1 MSERGRRV
9 YGIDLG
15 TTYSAVAY
23 VDETGR
29 ATVARNSEG
38 EETTPSVVYLESGT
52 NVVVG
57 SQAKNI
63 AKIEPDLVVSLVKRQ
78 MGSSAVY
85 SFHGQEHTPESLS
98 ALILKQL
105 AAGAEVDDEVH
116 DVVVT
121 VPAYFGMRERDATR
135 KAGEIAGLEVLG
147 IVPEPVAAAVH
158 YEVTQQTG
166 GRTVLVYD
174 LGGGTF
180 DTTVITVGDDT
191 VDVVCTDG
199 DKDLGGA
206 DWDAR
211 LAEHVMSRFVD
222 EAAPAEDPRGSDD
235 LVQEVAI
242 LAEAVKKQL
251 SKHESRPVN
260 LKLAG
265 AAARF
270 DVTRAEFEDMTRD
283 LLDTTVTIVRRTL
296 ATLGEKSPGTTIDE
310 VLLVGGSTRMPAVAE
325 RLAAE
330 FGWTPRLF
338 EPDLAVAKGAAVW
351 ALSRHVAR
359 ETERAREDAPTA
371 QDADV
376 RARDAVSEIAA
387 ATGMAEADLARLAQK
402 TTRNV
407 LSKAFGVKLRDMAR
421 PEPPR
426 FYVHHLVAAN
436 DPLPTGVRTLSAAT
450 IRDGQTAVEIELYEQ
465 AGTVASEEVDDNRA
479 VTDGAGVIEDI
490 PPGPANAPVDI
501 AMTIDEQ
508 GMLQLD
514 ATHRDSGRRLGIA
527 VTIGALSA
535 EEVERAT
542 RVVDGLAVSG

>member
-1 MSERGRRV
+1 MPDRGRRV

-15 TTYSAVAY
+15 TTYSAVGF

-29 ATVARNSEG
+29 AAVARNGEG
-38 EETTPSVVYLESGT
+38 EETTPSVVYLESPT

-57 SQAKNI
+57 TQAKAI
-63 AKIEPDLVVSLVKRQ
+63 AKIEPDHVVSLVKRQ
-78 MGSSAVY
+78 MGTSAVY

-98 ALILKQL
+98 ALILKHL
-105 AAGAEVDDEVH
+105 AAGAEVDDEVR
-116 DVVVT
+116 DVVIT

-158 YEVTQQTG
+158 YETSQGAV

-180 DTTVITVGDDT
+180 DTSVIRIDDNA

-211 LAEHVMSRFVD
+211 LAEHLMTRFVE
-222 EAAPAEDPRGSDD
+222 EAAPDEDPRESED
-235 LVQEVAI
+235 LVQEVAL
-242 LAEAVKKQL
+242 LAESVKKQL

-270 DVTRAEFEDMTRD
+270 DVSRAEFEAMTED
-283 LLDTTVTIVRRTL
+283 LLDTTVAILRRTL
-296 ATLGEKSPGTTIDE
+296 DTLEDKSPGTTIDE

-338 EPDLAVAKGAAVW
+338 EPDLAVAKGAAIW
-351 ALSRHVAR
+351 ALSPAGGAGDRAGPRRRAHPGGRRRAGPRGVVGHRGRDGDERGRPRPPLR
-359 ETERAREDAPTA
+359 EVHPQRALEGLRGAAGRRAAPRRPRL
-371 QDADV
+371 
-376 RARDAVSEIAA
+376 RA
-387 ATGMAEADLARLAQK
+387 
-402 TTRNV
+402 
-407 LSKAFGVKLRDMAR
+407 
-421 PEPPR
+421 PPR
-426 FYVHHLVAAN
+426 
-436 DPLPTGVRTLSAAT
+436 RRQRSAAHRRPDPRGVHGRRRPAQRGHRPLRAG
-450 IRDGQTAVEIELYEQ
+450 RDRGQRGDGGQRRGLRRRRPDRGHP
-465 AGTVASEEVDDNRA
+465 AGTRR
-479 VTDGAGVIEDI
+479 GAG
-490 PPGPANAPVDI
+490 G
-501 AMTIDEQ
+501 
-508 GMLQLD
+508 
-514 ATHRDSGRRLGIA
+514 HRPRHR
-527 VTIGALSA
+527 
-535 EEVERAT
+535 
-542 RVVDGLAVSG
+542 

>member
-1 MSERGRRV
+1 MPERGRRV

-15 TTYSAVAY
+15 TTYSAVGF

-29 ATVARNSEG
+29 AAVARNGEG
-38 EETTPSVVYLESGT
+38 EETTPSVVYLESPT

-57 SQAKNI
+57 TQAKAI
-63 AKIEPDLVVSLVKRQ
+63 AKIEPDHVVSLVKRQ
-78 MGSSAVY
+78 MGTSAVY

-98 ALILKQL
+98 ALILKHL
-105 AAGAEVDDEVH
+105 AAGADVDDEVR
-116 DVVVT
+116 DVVIT

-158 YEVTQQTG
+158 YETSQGAV

-180 DTTVITVGDDT
+180 DTSVIRIDDNA

-211 LAEHVMSRFVD
+211 LAEHLMSRFVE
-222 EAAPAEDPRGSDD
+222 EAAPDEDPRESED
-235 LVQEVAI
+235 LVQEVAL
-242 LAEAVKKQL
+242 LAESVKKQL

-270 DVTRAEFEDMTRD
+270 DVSRAEFEAMTED
-283 LLDTTVTIVRRTL
+283 LLDTTVAILRRTL
-296 ATLGEKSPGTTIDE
+296 DTLEDKGPGTTIDE

-338 EPDLAVAKGAAVW
+338 EPDLAVAKGAAIW
-351 ALSRHVAR
+351 ALSRRVVQ
-359 ETERAREDAPTA
+359 ETA
-371 QDADV
+371 
-376 RARDAVSEIAA
+376 RARDAAPTAEAGDARAREALSAIAA
-387 ATGMAEADLARLAQK
+387 ATGMSEADLGRLSAK
-402 TTRNV
+402 STRNV
-407 LSKAFGVKLRDMAR
+407 LSKAFGVQLVDGPR
-421 PEPPR
+421 PDDR
-426 FYVHHLVAAN
+426 VYVHHLVAAN
-436 DPLPTGVRTLSAAT
+436 DPLPTGDRTLEAFT
-450 IRDGQTAVEIELYEQ
+450 VVTGQRSVDIALYEQ
-465 AGTVASEEVDDNRA
+465 AGTVASEEMEDNVA
-479 VTDGAGVIEDI
+479 VSDGAGRIEGI
-490 PPGPANAPVDI
+490 PPGPAGAPVDI
-501 AMTIDEQ
+501 VLGIDEQ
-508 GMLQLD
+508 GLLRLR
-514 ATHRDSGRRLGIA
+514 ATHRSSGRSLDIA
-527 VTIGALSA
+527 VTIGALSP

-542 RVVDGLAVSG
+542 RVVHGLMVTG

>member
-1 MSERGRRV
+1 MPDRGRRV

-15 TTYSAVAY
+15 TTYSAVGF

-29 ATVARNSEG
+29 ASIARNGEG
-38 EETTPSVVYLESGT
+38 EETTPSVVYLESPT

-57 SQAKNI
+57 TQAKAI
-63 AKIEPDLVVSLVKRQ
+63 AKIEPDHVVSLVKRQ
-78 MGSSAVY
+78 MGTSAVY

-98 ALILKQL
+98 ALILKHL
-105 AAGAEVDDEVH
+105 AAGAEVDDEVR
-116 DVVVT
+116 DVVIT

-158 YEVTQQTG
+158 YETSQGAV

-180 DTTVITVGDDT
+180 DTSVIRIDDNA

-211 LAEHVMSRFVD
+211 LAEHLMTRFVE
-222 EAAPAEDPRGSDD
+222 EAAPDEDPRESED
-235 LVQEVAI
+235 LVQEVAL
-242 LAEAVKKQL
+242 LAESVKKQL

-270 DVTRAEFEDMTRD
+270 DVTRAEFEAMTED
-283 LLDTTVTIVRRTL
+283 LLDTTVAILRRTL
-296 ATLGEKSPGTTIDE
+296 DTLEDKSPGTTIDE

-338 EPDLAVAKGAAVW
+338 EPDLAVAKGAAIW
-351 ALSRHVAR
+351 ALSRRVVQETAR
-359 ETERAREDAPTA
+359 ARDAAPTLEAGDERAREALSA
-371 QDADV
+371 
-376 RARDAVSEIAA
+376 IAA
-387 ATGMAEADLARLAQK
+387 ATGMSEADLGRLSAK
-402 TTRNV
+402 STRNV
-407 LSKAFGVKLRDMAR
+407 LSKAFGVQLVDGPR
-421 PEPPR
+421 PDDR
-426 FYVHHLVAAN
+426 VYVHHLVAAN
-436 DPLPTGVRTLSAAT
+436 DPLPTGDRTLEAFTVVA
-450 IRDGQTAVEIELYEQ
+450 GQRSVDIALYEQ
-465 AGTVASEEVDDNRA
+465 AGTVASEEMEDNVA
-479 VTDGAGVIEDI
+479 VSDGAGRIEGI
-490 PPGPANAPVDI
+490 PPGPAGAPVDI
-501 AMTIDEQ
+501 VLGIDEQ
-508 GMLQLD
+508 GLLRLR
-514 ATHRDSGRRLGIA
+514 ATHRSSGRSLDIA
-527 VTIGALSA
+527 VTIGALSP

-542 RVVDGLAVSG
+542 RVVHGLMVTG